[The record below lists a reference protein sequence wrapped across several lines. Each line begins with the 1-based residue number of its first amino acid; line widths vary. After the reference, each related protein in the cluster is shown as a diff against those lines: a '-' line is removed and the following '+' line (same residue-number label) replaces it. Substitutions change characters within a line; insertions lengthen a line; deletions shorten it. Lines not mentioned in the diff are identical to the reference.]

1 MSSTYSREQL
11 VKVSKLY
18 YLGNMSQ
25 EDISKIMNISRPMI
39 SRMLSMARERKV
51 VEFKINSS
59 PSLYSEMSKKIQDF
73 YNLKYV
79 YVVPSSFSQEESKL
93 EVAKKA
99 ADFLNL
105 QLKNDIVIGCAWGTT
120 IDRFVHAF
128 LPEKTISGASVM
140 QLTGSLNAHIVE
152 TDGRELAK
160 ELATKLNAQLY
171 TLQTPLIV
179 GNPLLKQ
186 LLIDEPETRRQFDM
200 FRNIDIAFVGVGSS
214 KPENSVSYK
223 AGYITKEEA
232 QVLED
237 MGAGADICG
246 HRITKN
252 GNKVQTILTDRVIS
266 IDLDTLKQIP
276 LVVALGAG
284 EDKTPTIVAG
294 IRGKYIDA
302 IIIDELAAISII
314 ETEKMI

>member
-1 MSSTYSREQL
+1 
-11 VKVSKLY
+11 
-18 YLGNMSQ
+18 
-25 EDISKIMNISRPMI
+25 
-39 SRMLSMARERKV
+39 
-51 VEFKINSS
+51 
-59 PSLYSEMSKKIQDF
+59 
-73 YNLKYV
+73 
-79 YVVPSSFSQEESKL
+79 
-93 EVAKKA
+93 
-99 ADFLNL
+99 
-105 QLKNDIVIGCAWGTT
+105 
-120 IDRFVHAF
+120 
-128 LPEKTISGASVM
+128 
-140 QLTGSLNAHIVE
+140 
-152 TDGRELAK
+152 
-160 ELATKLNAQLY
+160 
-171 TLQTPLIV
+171 
-179 GNPLLKQ
+179 
-186 LLIDEPETRRQFDM
+186 
-200 FRNIDIAFVGVGSS
+200 
-214 KPENSVSYK
+214 
-223 AGYITKEEA
+223 EEA